1 VYHINF
7 FLEDLEIAPDFF
19 SYFLKA
25 RELLY
30 YDKSLFC
37 VSAWNDNGR
46 PGLVRDQEKLYRT
59 DFFPGLGWM
68 MRKEL
73 WMELGDR
80 WPAGYWDDWLREPP
94 QRQGRACIY
103 PEISR
108 TYTFGLKDGISQG
121 QFADTF
127 LKSIILND
135 NYIEWHYR
143 DLTYLIKQNY
153 DIQFVRI
160 IQQTTKV
167 KYDEVDQYNDKDLFV
182 EYSKGQVESICSYFG
197 LMSDEKVGV
206 LRTSYEGV
214 ITFWRG
220 TNKIFLGPAGT
231 KERMSE

>member
-1 VYHINF
+1 
-7 FLEDLEIAPDFF
+7 
-19 SYFLKA
+19 
-25 RELLY
+25 
-30 YDKSLFC
+30 
-37 VSAWNDNGR
+37 
-46 PGLVRDQEKLYRT
+46 
-59 DFFPGLGWM
+59 M

-73 WMELGDR
+73 WMELGAR
-80 WPAGYWDDWLREPP
+80 WPAGYWDDWLREPS

-182 EYSKGQVESICSYFG
+182 EYSKGQVEPICNYFG

-220 TNKIFLGPAGT
+220 TNKIFLGPEGS
-231 KERMSE
+231 KERMSV